1 MSARNRIAIGIRI
14 VPLAVA
20 VLLGAVDAGAE
31 GETGRFWLSP
41 SLRVTTVFDDNLFL
55 EDGNGSSSVGA
66 WFNPRVEAGYEIPG
80 LELGADVGVDLRRYA
95 DYYSALAV
103 ELYRVSGHAR
113 LDLAPGLTLRVA
125 DAYVPQPA
133 ILGRPEDEGSNLLQT
148 NRVEADLR
156 YWHELPGS
164 REIEVGVKGTHFLT
178 EDFPEPVPQGAG
190 FVIDPGFEADF
201 LDGTG
206 YLELRS
212 AVGER
217 SSAFLR
223 GQAGYRS
230 FSDQGD
236 ADHSNYSLLIGLRSS
251 RWRNAEVELSG
262 GWGRLGFEGVDD
274 ADRVIARASLRYR
287 LPAGFQLSLG
297 GGHLIS
303 ADLAGEAVAETTGRI
318 GLERYFGTA
327 TAASLRFFVT
337 RFDADSWSGGANLFG
352 AVELRARRQLTR
364 HSQISI
370 SYRHWRNDGGF
381 DADDFSQ
388 NRIAVAFTY
397 RLRGL

>member
-1 MSARNRIAIGIRI
+1 MRNPLAIGLLSLLLTGW
-14 VPLAVA
+14 VSLASVEA
-20 VLLGAVDAGAE
+20 SAE

-41 SLRVTTVFDDNLFL
+41 SIRVTTVGDDNLFL
-55 EDGNGSSSVGA
+55 EKGNGSSSVGA
-66 WFNPRVEAGYEIPG
+66 WINPRVELGYEVPG
-80 LELGADVGVDLRRYA
+80 LELGADLGADVRRYA
-95 DYYSALAV
+95 EYHSSLAV
-103 ELYRVSGHAR
+103 ELFRVSGHAQ
-113 LDLAPGLTLRVA
+113 LDLAPGLTLRLA

-133 ILGRPEDEGSNLLQT
+133 VLGRPEDEGSNLLQT
-148 NRVEADLR
+148 NRAEANLR

-190 FVIDPGFEADF
+190 FVVDPDFEADF

-212 AVGER
+212 AVGAR

-223 GQAGYRS
+223 VQAGYRS
-230 FSDQGD
+230 FSDEGD
-236 ADHSNYSLLIGLRSS
+236 ADHSNYSLLVGLRSN
-251 RWRNAEVELSG
+251 RWRNADIEVSG

-274 ADRVIARASLRYR
+274 ADRVIARGSLRYR
-287 LPAGFQLSLG
+287 LPAGLHLSLS

-337 RFDADSWSGGANLFG
+337 RFDADSRSGGANLFG
-352 AVELRARRQLTR
+352 AAEVRVRRQLTR
-364 HSQISI
+364 HSQLSI

-388 NRIAVAFTY
+388 NRVAVAFTY